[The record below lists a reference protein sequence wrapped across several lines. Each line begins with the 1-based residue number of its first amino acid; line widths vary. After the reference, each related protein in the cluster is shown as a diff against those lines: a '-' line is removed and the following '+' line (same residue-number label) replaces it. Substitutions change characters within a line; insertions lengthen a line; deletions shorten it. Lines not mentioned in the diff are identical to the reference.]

1 MPQTAFCPY
10 CHKALPTTPKRKV
23 SCPFCHLSIYVR
35 EGRPC
40 TQDEARAE
48 DWLKKLAVT
57 REAFNA
63 ARGSFT
69 NEIGHVPKATDVVW
83 QLMNGLVRGTR
94 DHHQLK
100 MIYFQMALFLKEE
113 GKDFL
118 ATMQEAIRAELAGW
132 QNAAE
137 TGSIDWRKTR
147 LRVTTCGTASC
158 NACGKLEGA
167 TFTYSEALN
176 QMPIPVR
183 DCTHDIS
190 DGSHRGWCRCCYRLV
205 FNA

>member
-1 MPQTAFCPY
+1 MLQIAFCPY
-10 CHKALPTTPKRKV
+10 CHKALPTPPKRKV
-23 SCPFCHLSIYVR
+23 TCPFCYLSIYVR

-40 TQDEARAE
+40 TQDEARAT

-63 ARGSFT
+63 ARDSFT
-69 NEIGHVPKATDVVW
+69 NEVGHVPKATDVVW
-83 QLMNGLVRGTR
+83 QLMNELVRETV

-118 ATMQEAIRAELAGW
+118 ATKQESIRAEFAGW

-137 TGSIDWRKTR
+137 AGSIDWRKTR
-147 LRVTTCGTASC
+147 LRVITCGAASC

>member
-1 MPQTAFCPY
+1 MPETTFCPY
-10 CHKALPTTPKRKV
+10 CHKALPTIPKRKV
-23 SCPFCHLSIYVR
+23 TCPFCYLSIYVR

-40 TQDEARAE
+40 TQDEARTT
-48 DWLKKLAVT
+48 DWLKKLAMT
-57 REAFNA
+57 RTAFIVA
-63 ARGSFT
+63 QDSFT
-69 NEIGHVPKATDVVW
+69 KKIGHVPKATDVVW
-83 QLMNGLVRGTR
+83 QLMNDRVRETV

-118 ATMQEAIRAELAGW
+118 ATKQESTRAELNGW

-137 TGSIDWRKTR
+137 KGLIDWRKTR
-147 LRVTTCGTASC
+147 LRVITCGAASC
-158 NACGKLEGA
+158 NACRTLEGA

-183 DCTHDIS
+183 DCTHDLTE
-190 DGSHRGWCRCCYRLV
+190 GSHRGWCRCCYRLV